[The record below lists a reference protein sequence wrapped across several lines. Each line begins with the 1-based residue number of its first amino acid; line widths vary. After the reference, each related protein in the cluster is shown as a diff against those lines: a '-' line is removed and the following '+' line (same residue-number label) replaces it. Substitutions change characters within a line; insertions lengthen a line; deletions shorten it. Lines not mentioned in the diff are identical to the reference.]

1 MNPANQISS
10 ETVYE
15 DQFLKLTPAF
25 LILRAFK
32 PWKKSDLQLPL
43 KTITKIKEVR
53 LAIYN
58 GLTWHEKAWLDFRWP
73 HDWRVKDRKE
83 GFLIHSRDFPIP
95 IGTTGR
101 EPQVIGIHLR
111 KMIPNAF

>member
-1 MNPANQISS
+1 MLA
-10 ETVYE
+10 ETIYE
-15 DQFLKLTPAF
+15 DQYLCLTPAF
-25 LILRAFK
+25 LTLRTFK
-32 PWKKSDLQLPL
+32 PWSKKDLLLPL

-83 GFLIHSRDFPIP
+83 GFLIHSNHFPIP
-95 IGTTGR
+95 IGTTCS
-101 EPQVIGIHLR
+101 EPQVMGIHLR
-111 KMIPNAF
+111 KIIPDAF